1 MKALVLVEK
10 GKIQYIDKPF
20 PCIED
25 EHGVLLRPL
34 LVSPCTSDV
43 HTIWQGS
50 SKKEN
55 LTLGHECVARVEK
68 VGKLVKDFAIG
79 DIVAVPA
86 ITPDWSQ
93 PDVLENPGHAGTN
106 FSGHM
111 LGKSID
117 GVFQE
122 LFYLPYADKN
132 LAIIPDGVSMEQA
145 LMCVDVLSTG
155 LSCVEEGNVFAG
167 STVVVMGIG
176 AIGLA
181 AIMGAKLYGAKK
193 IYAVGSRDENVVIA
207 ESLGAEVINYKTCE
221 CSLPKEMHSSANSTD
236 SSVVNYIL
244 TQTKTKGAD
253 AVLICGGNDLSLP
266 QAIDICK
273 YGTGIVSNVMY
284 YGANPSASKKN
295 IDGIIIPK
303 FSIGR
308 GMAGKTIRFLLA
320 KGGRERIEY
329 LLELCKTKKIS
340 PEILITKRYDGIENI
355 EKAIYDMKERTA
367 IKVAVRINE

>member
-10 GKIQYIDKPF
+10 GKIQYIDKNAPH
-20 PCIED
+20 IEN

-34 LVSPCTSDV
+34 LVAPCTSDV

-50 SKKEN
+50 PKKKN
-55 LTLGHECVARVEK
+55 LTLGHECVARIEK
-68 VGKLVKDFAIG
+68 IGNEVVDFSVG

-93 PDVLENPGHAGTN
+93 PDAIHNPGHAGVN

-117 GVFQE
+117 GAFQE

-132 LAIIPDGVSMEQA
+132 LAKIPEGVSLEQA
-145 LMCVDVLSTG
+145 LMCVDVVSTG
-155 LSCVEEGNVFAG
+155 FTCVEDGNVFEG

-193 IYAVGSRDENVVIA
+193 IFAVGSRTENVAIA
-207 ESLGAEVINYKTCE
+207 ESFGAEVINYKTCVCE
-221 CSLPKEMHSSANSTD
+221 LPKGMHLNANSTQ

-244 TQTKTKGAD
+244 AKTDTKGAD
-253 AVLICGGNDLSLP
+253 AVLICGGDDSSFP
-266 QAIDICK
+266 QAIDVCK
-273 YGTGIVSNVMY
+273 YGTGVVSNIMY
-284 YGANPSASKKN
+284 YGANPNVIGNS

-320 KGGRERIEY
+320 KGGRDRMEY
-329 LLELCKTKKIS
+329 LLGLCKDKKIN
-340 PEILITKRYDGIENI
+340 PEILITKRYEGIDNI
-355 EKAIYDMKERTA
+355 EKAIYDMKDRAA
-367 IKVAVRINE
+367 IKVAVRINV